1 MTKFDLMD
9 QLLKQNNGVIRTADI
24 VAAGVS
30 KTYFAE
36 YIKSRKLEKIS
47 HGIYTSADAWPDTM
61 YFFQLRYQQAIFS
74 HDAALYLHDMTDREP
89 LQLTITVKTGYNTS
103 IFQKQ
108 SVKAYTVNKDLHKLG
123 LTTAKT
129 PFNNTV
135 KVYNPERT
143 VCDIVRSRSEI
154 EMQTYQ
160 SALSQ
165 FVKRKDKNLH
175 LLMEYAKAFKVE
187 KILRQYL
194 EVMLP

>member
-36 YIKSRKLEKIS
+36 FIKNRKLEKIS

-61 YFFQLRYQQAIFS
+61 YFFQLRY
-74 HDAALYLHDMTDREP
+74 HDMSDREP

-103 IFQKQ
+103 VFKKQ
-108 SVKAYTVNKDLHKLG
+108 NVKTYTVNKSLHKLG

-143 VCDIVRSRSEI
+143 VCDIVRNRSEI

-187 KILRQYL
+187 KILKQYL